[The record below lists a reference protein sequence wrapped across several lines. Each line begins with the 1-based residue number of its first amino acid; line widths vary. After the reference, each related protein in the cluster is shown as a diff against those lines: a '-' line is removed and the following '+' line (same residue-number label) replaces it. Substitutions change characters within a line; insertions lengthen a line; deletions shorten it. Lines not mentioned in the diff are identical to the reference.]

1 MRYHLVAGVV
11 FLATATP
18 VHADASTDYAT
29 GAIYGMC
36 GTFDPWGD
44 SDLRSAISSAM
55 NSSSTSRFGTVPFG
69 AYGLSQKQWEL
80 VQADLIVELNKEPTK
95 TGYEQAKICLKPYI
109 SAIDELMSTL

>member
-1 MRYHLVAGVV
+1 MHYHLALSFVV
-11 FLATATP
+11 LIAATP
-18 VHADASTDYAT
+18 VHADASTDRAT

-55 NSSSTSRFGTVPFG
+55 NSSSTSRFGTAPFG

-80 VQADLIVELNKEPTK
+80 VQSDLIVELNKEPTK
-95 TGYEQAKICLKPYI
+95 TGYEQAKTCLKPYI
-109 SAIDELMSTL
+109 SAIDELMKTL